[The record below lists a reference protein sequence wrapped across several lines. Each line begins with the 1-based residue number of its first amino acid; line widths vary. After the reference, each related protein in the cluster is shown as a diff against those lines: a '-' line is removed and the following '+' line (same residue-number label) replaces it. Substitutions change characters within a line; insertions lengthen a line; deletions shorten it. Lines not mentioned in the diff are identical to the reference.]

1 MPSDAKKRAIKKY
14 EKTIEHVS
22 IRMPKGKRDIVKN
35 FVDKSEKDDSL
46 NGFINRAIDETM
58 ERDSHL

>member
-1 MPSDAKKRAIKKY
+1 MPSEAMKKAIKKY
-14 EKTIEHVS
+14 NQKFDHIS
-22 IRMPKGKRDIVKN
+22 FKAPKGKRDIINK
-35 FVDKSEKDDSL
+35 FVADSKKDDSL

>member
-1 MPSDAKKRAIKKY
+1 MPSDAMKKAIKKY
-14 EKTIEHVS
+14 EKSIDHVTV
-22 IRMPKGKRDIVKN
+22 RMPKGKRDIINK
-35 FVDKSEKDDSL
+35 FVADSKKDDSL

>member
-1 MPSDAKKRAIKKY
+1 MPSDAMKKAIKKY
-14 EKTIEHVS
+14 NQNLDHVLV
-22 IRMPKGKRDIVKN
+22 RMPKGKHETIKN
-35 FVDKSEKDDSL
+35 FVDKSEKDNSL

>member
-1 MPSDAKKRAIKKY
+1 MPSDAMKKAIKKY
-14 EKTIEHVS
+14 KEKFDHVS
-22 IRMPKGKRDIVKN
+22 FTMPKGKRDTIKN
-35 FVDKSEKDDSL
+35 FVDKSEKDASL